1 MTRQTQTKSMRVF
14 FGAKE
19 NRVYPPLPL
28 EKKLCKVCMNEMLV
42 ADSSV
47 VNFHR
52 CCRRYRNNSRSAI
65 NHIEECHNPEE
76 PMKVFE
82 KLLELDKQKQ
92 NA

>member
-1 MTRQTQTKSMRVF
+1 MTRRTQTREMRDW
-14 FGAKE
+14 FGKKDGKRYDA
-19 NRVYPPLPL
+19 LPL

-47 VNFHR
+47 ANFHR

-82 KLLELDKQKQ
+82 KLLELNKQKQ